1 MERFAGRVGLV
12 TGGSEGIGLAIAS
25 RLIGEGARVTV
36 CGRRAQALAA
46 AQESL
51 GEQASAEQLDVA
63 DAPALQALIRRIAER
78 HGRFDFLV
86 NNAMHVGWSAIGD
99 TSLEAFQQDFRINV
113 DAAFTATQAA
123 LGIMV
128 AQGRG
133 AIVNI
138 ASINGLLAIDNMA
151 AYSASKAAL
160 IHFSK
165 CAAMEGATHGVR
177 VNAVAPGVIATPSTA
192 EALGGVPGYTEAVA
206 GGVPMNRLG
215 EPEEVAAAVAFL
227 LSDEASYV
235 TGVCLSVDGGK
246 ASQLVVPPPPV
257 S

>member
-1 MERFAGRVGLV
+1 MERFADRVGLV
-12 TGGSEGIGLAIAS
+12 TGGSEGIGLAIAG
-25 RLIGEGARVTV
+25 RLIREGAAVCI
-36 CGRRAQALAA
+36 CGRREAVLAA

-51 GEQASAEQLDVA
+51 GPRAQAQRLDVA
-63 DAPALQALIRRIAER
+63 EPSALQELIGQLQNR

-86 NNAMHVGWSAIGD
+86 NNAMHVGWSAIAD
-99 TSLEAFQQDFRINV
+99 TGLEAFQQDFRINV
-113 DAAFTATQAA
+113 DAAFASTQAA
-123 LGIMV
+123 LAIMV

-133 AIVNI
+133 AIVNV
-138 ASINGLLAIDNMA
+138 ASINGLLAIENMA

-165 CAAMEGATHGVR
+165 CAAVEGAPHGVR

-192 EALGGVPGYTEAVA
+192 AALGGVAGYTEAVA
-206 GGVPMNRLG
+206 GGVPMKRLG
-215 EPEEVAAAVAFL
+215 EPDEVAAAVAFL

-246 ASQLVVPPPPV
+246 ASQLVVPPPPGE
-257 S
+257 

>member
-25 RLIGEGARVTV
+25 RLAGEGAAVTI
-36 CGRRAQALAA
+36 CGRRGQALAA
-46 AQESL
+46 ARDRL
-51 GEQASAEQLDVA
+51 GERASAQQLDVA
-63 DAPALQALIRRIAER
+63 DAPALQALIRRIEGR

-86 NNAMHVGWSAIGD
+86 NNAMNVGWSAIGD
-99 TSLEAFQQDFRINV
+99 TSLTAFQQDFRINV
-113 DAAFTATQAA
+113 DAAFVATQAA
-123 LGIMV
+123 LGIME

-133 AIVNI
+133 AIVNV

-192 EALGGVPGYTEAVA
+192 EALGDVSGYTEAVA

-246 ASQLVVPPPPV
+246 AAQLVVPPPPTA
-257 S
+257 

>member
-1 MERFAGRVGLV
+1 M
-12 TGGSEGIGLAIAS
+12 
-25 RLIGEGARVTV
+25 TV
-36 CGRRAQALAA
+36 CGRRAPALAA
-46 AQESL
+46 AQAAL
-51 GEQASAEQLDVA
+51 GEGASAQQLDVA
-63 DAPALQALIRRIAER
+63 DAPALQALIREIGGR

-86 NNAMHVGWSAIGD
+86 NNAMHVGWSAIED
-99 TSLEAFQQDFRINV
+99 TSLAAFQQDFRINV
-113 DAAFTATQAA
+113 DAAFAATQAA
-123 LGIMV
+123 MRIMV

-133 AIVNI
+133 AIVNV

-160 IHFSK
+160 VHFSK
-165 CAAMEGATHGVR
+165 CAAMEGAPQGVR

-257 S
+257 A